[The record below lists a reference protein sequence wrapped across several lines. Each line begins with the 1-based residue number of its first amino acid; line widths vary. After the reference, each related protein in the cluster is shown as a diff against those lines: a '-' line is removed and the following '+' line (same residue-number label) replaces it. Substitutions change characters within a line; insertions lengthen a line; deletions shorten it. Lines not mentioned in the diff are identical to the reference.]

1 MSGHDPS
8 GGEAPRLPPAY
19 RLIKLDTVASTN
31 DEAKRL
37 ASEGAED
44 GTLIWAREQSAG
56 RGRHGR
62 VWDSPPGNLYMSLV
76 TRPECSLTEALQLGF
91 VAALAV
97 GEALGSI
104 VPPMTDLRYKWPND
118 VLLNGSK
125 VAGILL
131 ESTTRS
137 DGALDWLV
145 LGLGINVESYPK
157 ESRFP
162 ATSLRAEGAET
173 LEVGQ
178 ILESFSRHFLTWV
191 NRWLDGG
198 FAPIRKAWMH
208 YAYALGEGIEVRLGE
223 EIVAGRFAELDAD
236 GAMILEMENDV
247 RRTLR
252 YGDVFPLNEP
262 RGGGQHRPQGG

>member
-1 MSGHDPS
+1 MSQHGLS
-8 GGEAPRLPPAY
+8 GAEAPRLPTAY
-19 RLIKLDTVASTN
+19 RLVALDTVASTN

-44 GTLIWAREQSAG
+44 GTLVWAREQSAG

-62 VWDSPPGNLYMSLV
+62 SWESPPGNLYLSLV
-76 TRPECSLTEALQLGF
+76 TRPECSVAEAPQLSF

-97 GEALGSI
+97 GETLGSI

-131 ESTTRS
+131 ESATRS

-145 LGLGINVESYPK
+145 LGLGLNVASYPS

-162 ATSLRAEGAET
+162 ATSLRAEGSET
-173 LEVGQ
+173 LEVSD
-178 ILESFSRHFLTWV
+178 ILENFSRYFLTWV

-208 YAYALGEGIEVRLGE
+208 YAYALGEQIEVRLGE
-223 EIVAGRFAELDAD
+223 EIVAGRFVDLDAD
-236 GAMILEMENDV
+236 GALVLETDDGA
-247 RRTLR
+247 RRTLHF
-252 YGDVFPLNEP
+252 GDVFRVNEP
-262 RGGGQHRPQGG
+262 RGAGQYRPENG

>member
-1 MSGHDPS
+1 MTQHGQS

-19 RLIKLDTVASTN
+19 RLVTLDTVASTN

-37 ASEGAED
+37 AAEGAED
-44 GTLIWAREQSAG
+44 GTLVWAREQSAG

-62 VWDSPPGNLYMSLV
+62 SWESPPGNLYVSLV
-76 TRPECSLTEALQLGF
+76 TRPECPVAEALQLGF

-97 GEALGSI
+97 GETLGSI
-104 VPPMTDLRYKWPND
+104 VPPMTELRYKWPND

-131 ESTTRS
+131 ESATGS

-145 LGLGINVESYPK
+145 LGLGINIASHPR

-173 LEVGQ
+173 LEVGK
-178 ILESFSRHFLTWV
+178 ILENFSRYFLTWV

-198 FAPIRKAWMH
+198 FAPIRNAWMH
-208 YAYALGEGIEVRLGE
+208 YAYGLDERIEVRLGE
-223 EIVAGRFAELDAD
+223 ETVAGRFAELDAD
-236 GAMILEMENDV
+236 GALILEMDDGA
-247 RRTLR
+247 RRTLHFGDMFRASEPGNAGR
-252 YGDVFPLNEP
+252 YRPE
-262 RGGGQHRPQGG
+262 GG